1 METRKG
7 AYLEDIFMEKTFLW
21 RKKCSVVA
29 GTERSSKVNAG
40 KKKKRAFVF
49 NNQS

>member
-7 AYLEDIFMEKTFLW
+7 AYLEETFLW

-29 GTERSSKVNAG
+29 GTERSNKMNAE
-40 KKKKRAFVF
+40 KKAFIF